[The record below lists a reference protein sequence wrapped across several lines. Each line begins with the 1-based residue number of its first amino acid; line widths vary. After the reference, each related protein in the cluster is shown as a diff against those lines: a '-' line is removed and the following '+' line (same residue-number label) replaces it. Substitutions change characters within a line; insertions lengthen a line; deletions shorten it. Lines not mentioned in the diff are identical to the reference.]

1 MGAIYVDF
9 DWEKARKELE
19 QISSKAQVAVNRTIG
34 DFKKRAPGWISQE
47 IVKEYNIK
55 KSDID
60 TQSKKSAGSIKGNG
74 AGLDTL
80 QISYSGRVLTPIHF
94 SMTPKVR
101 PDGKKKYR
109 VRMKVKRSQRK
120 KVLGNGVFLAP
131 TGNAWIPFHRTSD
144 KRLPIEAVKT
154 VSIPQMI
161 TNQNVERTIKE
172 RMNTELWKRLEHH
185 IQQYSDRS

>member
-1 MGAIYVDF
+1 MSAINVEF

-19 QISSKAQVAVNRTIG
+19 QISSKAEVAVNRTIG

-55 KSDID
+55 KSEID
-60 TQSKKSAGSIKGNG
+60 TQSKKSVGNIRGSGST
-74 AGLDTL
+74 LDTL
-80 QISYSGRVLTPIHF
+80 QIAYSGRVLTPIHF

-109 VRMKVKRSQRK
+109 VRMKVKKPQRK
-120 KVLGNGVFLAP
+120 KAFNRGVFLAP
-131 TGNAWIPFHRTSD
+131 TGNVWIPFHRTSD

-161 TNQNVERTIKE
+161 TNETVENSIKE